1 MLLLKR
7 TNCILSLDM
16 PNHDKNEFKE
26 EMLIPVNLDGNY
38 TIFLLGGGSGSLFL
52 APKYVEYCETFYRR
66 EFCTIA
72 LF

>member
-26 EMLIPVNLDGNY
+26 EMLLAVNLDGNY

-52 APKYVEYCETFYRR
+52 APNM
-66 EFCTIA
+66 
-72 LF
+72 